1 MSIDFDQVTEQAT
14 KYAKDSVYLAVGLAA
29 VTAQKVREQWAD
41 AAKQFEGGLA
51 SRKEQVAAFTSTAK
65 AQLEVVDARVT
76 DLESRFVEFVD
87 ERGDRLPE
95 AARTAVGKAIE
106 TGRSAR
112 AQWLAMLLPEDAK
125 AA

>member
-14 KYAKDSVYLAVGLAA
+14 KYAKDSVYLTVGLAA
-29 VTAQKVREQWAD
+29 V
-41 AAKQFEGGLA
+41 
-51 SRKEQVAAFTSTAK
+51 TSTAK